1 MTQRRCHRGGGLR
14 CRCERP
20 GHGASVGHHSGGPLA
35 VGEPLGR
42 AVGRGLEAPACV
54 EDEACGRGADP
65 RGSGVGAAGLE
76 ACGDDAD
83 GAAIGGGPA
92 PGLFPDESPVSA
104 SVRPVTAATSTAAPA
119 TIKRTPWRNL
129 ISSSRA

>member
-1 MTQRRCHRGGGLR
+1 LTQRPCHQGGGPR

-20 GHGASVGHHSGGPLA
+20 GHGSSVGHQAGGPLA
-35 VGEPLGR
+35 VGEALGR
-42 AVGRGLEAPACV
+42 AVGRGLDEPTRV

-65 RGSGVGAAGLE
+65 RGSGVKSAGLE
-76 ACGDDAD
+76 ACEDDAD
-83 GAAIGGGPA
+83 GAATGGGPA
-92 PGLFPDESPVSA
+92 PGLFPDEPPGSA